1 MLKILYWNEDF
12 YDNNVDDL
20 TKKVDPTWT
29 LSDLEFR
36 DAMEEVIELES
47 KF

>member
-12 YDNNVDDL
+12 YDNDGDDL

-29 LSDLEFR
+29 LSDLGFR